1 MNNNW
6 LKYLVATAA
15 IMIAGSA
22 AYFSVTGLGV
32 LFSGASVAVMVMATS
47 LEFAKLVAATYLKQ
61 KWDDISGFNKWYLTG
76 AVGILMLITSAG
88 IFGYL
93 SNAFQKQNL
102 GLQKVDRDIAV
113 YQTQITKN
121 DGEITRYTT
130 QLNNQQN
137 IRNSQESNLSKQIDK
152 DKSTS
157 RVSQMIK
164 SADKEI
170 RSISNRIDLLTIKN
184 NAALDSINVIKNNN
198 IELEKEVGGF
208 RFVAEAFNVELK
220 SVVKF
225 FIILIVI
232 VFDPLAVALIISF
245 NQLVMGNKRKE
256 DEFEPITEPS
266 TNPEDLKEFVDET
279 ARIKLSQEDLNKLE
293 SILLNPPKPNEN
305 LKMAADEYK
314 RRGELLQEIIRNDE
328 ELGLYNEPFENPMVK
343 EEDKKWDGI
352 SPEVWDRMEV
362 IEKQRELIH
371 GPITEEDLPPTGAY
385 ANSGI
390 RERLEQEIDE
400 EPYAGPTKQNVIEED
415 EISDWDVT
423 LMDGL
428 EDEEPFFT
436 EEETENIFQEE
447 PTEEEIQGNFSN
459 IESNTE
465 NIFQDNNEIVIPIDD
480 AIDNEPELMFSDEF
494 LTQAI
499 EEFNQESLQEED
511 EPIYQSETKEID
523 QMLDIVNN
531 VINEDI
537 KESETSP
544 YKDDEK
550 KKLEYQTETLEL
562 EILPTLIEEITTPT
576 LESQDSKEE
585 QENLYWEVDDVN
597 PNQVIYDIENNKV
610 ITPTSEEE
618 ITVITEP
625 VRKVISRNVS
635 SRRRNLR

>member
-6 LKYLVATAA
+6 LKYLVAIAA

-32 LFSGASVAVMVMATS
+32 LFSGASIAVMVMATS

-61 KWDDISGFNKWYLTG
+61 KWDDISGFNKWYLTS

-102 GLQKVDRDIAV
+102 GLQKVERDIAV

-121 DGEITRYTT
+121 DAEITRYTT
-130 QLNNQQN
+130 QLTNQQN

-170 RSISNRIDLLTIKN
+170 RSISNRIDELTIKN

-328 ELGLYNEPFENPMVK
+328 ELGLYEEPFENPMINKV
-343 EEDKKWDGI
+343 EE
-352 SPEVWDRMEV
+352 R
-362 IEKQRELIH
+362 
-371 GPITEEDLPPTGAY
+371 
-385 ANSGI
+385 
-390 RERLEQEIDE
+390 DE
-400 EPYAGPTKQNVIEED
+400 EPYAGLPPTHVNVNFTIEPTVTPQTPSEMMLTTND
-415 EISDWDVT
+415 DIIESIPSDDDVSDWDVT

-436 EEETENIFQEE
+436 EEETENILQEE
-447 PTEEEIQGNFSN
+447 PTEEEIQGNFFN
-459 IESNTE
+459 IEPNTE
-465 NIFQDNNEIVIPIDD
+465 NIFQDNNEFVIPVDES
-480 AIDNEPELMFSDEF
+480 IDNEPELMFSDEF

-499 EEFNQESLQEED
+499 EEFNQESLEEED

-523 QMLDIVNN
+523 RMLDIVNN
-531 VINEDI
+531 VINEDV
-537 KESETSP
+537 KESDTSP
-544 YKDDEK
+544 DMDDEK

-585 QENLYWEVDDVN
+585 PENLYWEVDDVN

-610 ITPTSEEE
+610 ITPISEEE
-618 ITVITEP
+618 ITVIPEP

-635 SRRRNLR
+635 SRRRNFR